1 MKTNQSHAKRRRA
14 ERQETMREYL
24 SQRGKLDYVLDNL
37 EKIET
42 QGANMTPQELNAL
55 RIANDQRIKLM
66 NKYLPD
72 LKSMEIS
79 GDEDSPLTITK
90 IERIIVKD

>member
-1 MKTNQSHAKRRRA
+1 
-14 ERQETMREYL
+14 
-24 SQRGKLDYVLDNL
+24 
-37 EKIET
+37 
-42 QGANMTPQELNAL
+42 MTPQELNAL